1 MKIKLLVCLLFT
13 SFIYAQN
20 IKGKITDKE
29 TNKPL
34 SYVSVF
40 LKGTGY
46 KTDTEADGNY
56 FLKAKP
62 GNFTLVVSF
71 VGYKSFE
78 KTITL
83 AANQTIEINAS
94 LQENSSKIDEVV
106 VKVSVK
112 KTNETALLK
121 EQQKAVE
128 IKQSIGAQEMSR
140 KGISDVEEGLTK
152 VTGISKVDGRGI
164 FVRGLEDRYNTLL
177 INGLAVPSNNP
188 FKKIIPLDIFPTDIV
203 GIIETYKTFNTNI
216 YSDFAGATFNILTS
230 TGDKSQSKI
239 SFSAGYTT
247 NNNLVNFLQS
257 SDISGASAFLG
268 FPSTNRELPSIFGTR
283 PASLTLTSNQAINSF
298 KTGFNVD
305 QFNSPLNTG
314 LGFSHSDSYKI
325 GAKNNTFKYLI
336 SLNYDNKFQV
346 REGVNRLFNT
356 AQGNYDNNLKFQQY
370 KFSTNNS
377 ALIALNYK
385 SNRLNVTSN
394 TFYLKTTENTIQD
407 QTGSTNGTTVNTNAF
422 IRINE
427 QQITDYLNTQLFG
440 TLKLSKD
447 EKQVLKAGGSFTT
460 TKYQLPDRKS
470 FKGVK
475 IDENNTALSY
485 TGNSIYRQYL
495 NFDGK
500 YHASGLVEYSLKFG
514 KKDIDNANKLTIG
527 YNAYVNNIE
536 SAFRFLVSRNVLSNS
551 VTFPTNS
558 PDGVLL
564 NELTNN
570 NFTYNE
576 GTNSTYKAKL
586 NEIVNAGYFDLA
598 FKFGENVD
606 INFGARAEQTNREIK
621 YKESGSFDDPFI
633 KKTINKLNILPSL
646 NVKYALNDSSNLRFA
661 GSKTITR
668 PVIMEAY
675 PLEFVNPDGTIEQ
688 GNQNIKNSDNLNFD
702 IKYEIFPSNKE
713 LFVIGAFSKFIQN
726 PIERVF
732 FPSAG
737 SGGQITSYDNSKKA
751 VLFGAEIELLVQ
763 LEKLNKTL
771 KDFSLGV
778 NTTLMYSNVNI
789 NTNNSSETIASDSN
803 PSRKLQGASP
813 WILNADLKYEF
824 DFNKNWKNTMTLV
837 YNVYGKRIFAVGTNG
852 LDHYYEMPF
861 NKIDLVWNN
870 KFGTK
875 WDLKFSI
882 DNILNPM
889 YKIKLGDNNKVTITE
904 SDLTIKDFKRGT
916 GFSLSLSYSF

>member
-1 MKIKLLVCLLFT
+1 MKIKLFICLLFT
-13 SFIYAQN
+13 SLIYSQN
-20 IKGKITDKE
+20 IKGKITEKE

-34 SYVSVF
+34 NYVSVS

-46 KTDTEADGNY
+46 KTDTDSDGTY

-62 GNFTLVVSF
+62 GNFTLVISF
-71 VGYKSFE
+71 VGYKTFE
-78 KTITL
+78 KNISLT
-83 AANQTIEINAS
+83 ANQTLEINTS

-128 IKQSIGAQEMSR
+128 IKQSIGAQELSR

-177 INGLAVPSNNP
+177 INGLAIPSNNP

-239 SFSAGYTT
+239 SFSTGYTT
-247 NNNLVNFLQS
+247 NNNFVDFLQS
-257 SDISGASAFLG
+257 SDISGAGAFFG
-268 FPSTNRELPSIFGTR
+268 FPSSNRELPTIFGTK
-283 PASLTLTSNQAINSF
+283 PSSLTLTSSQALNNF
-298 KTGFNVD
+298 KTGFDVD
-305 QFNSPLNTG
+305 KFNSPLNTG
-314 LGFSHSDSYKI
+314 IGFSHSDAYKI
-325 GAKNNTFKYLI
+325 GSKNNSLKYLI
-336 SLNYDNKFQV
+336 SLNYDNKYQF

-356 AQGNYDNNLKFQQY
+356 AQGNYDNNLKFKQY

-385 SNRLNVTSN
+385 SNRLNLTSN
-394 TFYLKTTENTIQD
+394 TFYLRTTENTIQD

-422 IRINE
+422 IRVNE
-427 QQITDYLNTQLFG
+427 QQITDYLNTQIFG
-440 TLKLSKD
+440 AIKLSKD
-447 EKQVLKAGGSFTT
+447 EKQNLKAGGSFTT

-470 FKGVK
+470 FRGIK
-475 IDENNTALSY
+475 IDEDNTALSY
-485 TGNSIYRQYL
+485 TGNSIFRQYL

-500 YHASGLVEYSLKFG
+500 YHASGLLEYSLKFG

-527 YNAYVNNIE
+527 YNGYVNNIE
-536 SAFRFLVSRNVLSNS
+536 SSFRFLVSRNVMSNS
-551 VTFPTNS
+551 VTFPTNT
-558 PDGVLL
+558 PDNMLA
-564 NELTNN
+564 NELANN

-576 GTNSTYKAKL
+576 GTNSTYRAKL
-586 NEIVNAGYFDLA
+586 NEFVNAGYIDLA
-598 FKFGENVD
+598 FKFGD
-606 INFGARAEQTNREIK
+606 KIDLNFGARAEQTNREIK

-633 KKTINKLNILPSL
+633 KKTISKLNILPSL
-646 NVKYALNDSSNLRFA
+646 NIKYVLSDESNLRFA

-702 IKYEIFPSNKE
+702 LKYELFPSSKE
-713 LFVIGAFSKFIQN
+713 LFVVGAFSKFIQN

-737 SGGQITSYDNSKKA
+737 SGGQITSYDNSKQA
-751 VLFGAEIELLVQ
+751 LLYGAEVEFLFQ
-763 LEKLNKTL
+763 LEKINSNFKNL
-771 KDFSLGV
+771 SLGL
-778 NTTLMYSNVNI
+778 NTTIMYSNVKI
-789 NTNNSSETIASDSN
+789 NTINSSETIANDKN
-803 PSRKLQGASP
+803 PSRNLQGASP
-813 WILNADLKYEF
+813 WIINADLKYDF

-852 LDHYYEMPF
+852 LDNYYEMPF
-861 NKIDLVWNN
+861 SKLDFVWNN
-870 KFGTK
+870 KIGSK
-875 WDLKFSI
+875 WDVKFSV
-882 DNILNPM
+882 DNILNPL
-889 YKIKLGDNNKVTITE
+889 YKIKLGNNNKVEIIE
-904 SDLTIKDFKRGT
+904 KDLTIRDFKRGT
-916 GFSLSLSYSF
+916 GFSLSLNYSF